1 MGSLQRGR
9 GKVKRTILNR
19 KTKWYVITFYL
30 AFLTAA
36 SFSFLLPLIYMV
48 TTAFKEATQVA
59 AYPPRWIPNPWS
71 LRSFV
76 EVWQTGM
83 YLGFAR
89 NTIIITAVNVFGVL
103 ISCTLVAFGF
113 AVLNARTKPFLFA
126 LLLSTMMIPST
137 VTLIPMFQLYAKIGW
152 VDTYLPLTITAY
164 MGGGAFN
171 IFLLRQ
177 FFSAIPRSLTE
188 SARLD
193 GCNWLQ
199 VCFSIFI
206 PNAKPALLV
215 ITIFSFVNCWNDYFG
230 PLIYL
235 TTPAKYTLA
244 IGINLFK
251 NQYGGVMDAGPMM
264 AMATLSVLPVL
275 ILYMLCQ
282 KYFVQGVVTT
292 GMKM

>member
-1 MGSLQRGR
+1 MKGTVMTRGR
-9 GKVKRTILNR
+9 
-19 KTKWYVITFYL
+19 KWYVTALYMIL
-30 AFLTAA
+30 LLAA

-48 TTAFKEATQVA
+48 TTAFKLPTQVA
-59 AYPPRWIPNPWS
+59 AYPPRWIPDPWS
-71 LRSFV
+71 LRSFR
-76 EVWQTGM
+76 EVWATGL
-83 YLGFAR
+83 YLGFAK
-89 NTIIITAVNVFGVL
+89 NTVFITAVNVAGILFT
-103 ISCTLVAFGF
+103 CTMVAFGF
-113 AVLNARTKPFLFA
+113 STLNARSKPLLFG
-126 LLLSTMMIPST
+126 LLLSTMMIPGT
-137 VTLIPMFQLYAKIGW
+137 VTLIPMFQLYARIGW
-152 VDTYLPLTITAY
+152 VDTYFPLTITAF

-177 FFSAIPRSLTE
+177 FFASIPKSLTE

-193 GCNWLQ
+193 GCGWLR
-199 VCFSIFI
+199 VCFRIFA

-251 NQYGGVMDAGPMM
+251 NQYGGAMDAGPMM

-275 ILYMLCQ
+275 ILYLFCQ
-282 KYFVQGVVTT
+282 KYFVQGVVTS

>member
-1 MGSLQRGR
+1 MKKS
-9 GKVKRTILNR
+9 ILNR
-19 KTKWYVITFYL
+19 DRKWYVTALYL
-30 AFLTAA
+30 VFLLAV

-59 AYPPRWIPNPWS
+59 AYPPEWIPNPWS
-71 LRSFV
+71 LRSFQ
-76 EVWQTGM
+76 EVWKTGL
-83 YLGFAR
+83 YVNFAK
-89 NTIIITAVNVFGVL
+89 NTILITAVNVIGVL
-103 ISCTLVAFGF
+103 CSCTLVAFGF
-113 AVLNARTKPFLFA
+113 ATLNAKGKPILFGM
-126 LLLSTMMIPST
+126 LLSTMMIPGT
-137 VTLIPMFQLYAKIGW
+137 VTLIPMFQLYARIGW
-152 VDTYLPLTITAY
+152 VDTYFPLTITAF

-177 FFSAIPRSLTE
+177 FFASIPKSLTE

-193 GCNWLQ
+193 GCGWLK
-199 VCFSIFI
+199 VCFRIFV

-215 ITIFSFVNCWNDYFG
+215 ITIFSFVSCWNDYFG

-235 TTPAKYTLA
+235 TSPAKFTLA

-251 NQYGGVMDAGPMM
+251 NQYGGAMDAGPMM

-275 ILYMLCQ
+275 ILYITCQ